1 MAYEPLYNLA
11 PAYLSTLSE
20 PFSHSTAAS
29 TGFFLLHKNTK
40 LFLSRKLG
48 TCSFFF
54 FFLKNPAPWSS
65 HNWFLRVIQISGQ
78 VSFLQR
84 ILWPLNWVCLPVIFY
99 HIILFYFCHI
109 LLLIYILR
117 CSLSLSPSLL
127 CEFHKSLFVS
137 ESSATKTM
145 ALSCTQKYMFINI
158 LPLSNN

>member
-1 MAYEPLYNLA
+1 MNLCTIWPLLTSPPYLCFFLTLLQPQQASSCCIKTPNSFSLENLA
-11 PAYLSTLSE
+11 PAL
-20 PFSHSTAAS
+20 
-29 TGFFLLHKNTK
+29 
-40 LFLSRKLG
+40 
-48 TCSFFF
+48 FF

-78 VSFLQR
+78 VSFLQS